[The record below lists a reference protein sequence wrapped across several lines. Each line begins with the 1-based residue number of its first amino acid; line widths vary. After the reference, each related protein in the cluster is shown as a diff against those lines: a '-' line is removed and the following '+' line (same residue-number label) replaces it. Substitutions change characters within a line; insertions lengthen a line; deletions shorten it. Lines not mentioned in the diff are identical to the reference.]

1 MPPTCLQTRRIS
13 YPRYDRGR
21 GWSLFLSPAP
31 RGLACVCIFDTGC
44 FILGPS
50 LQLLYSSK
58 AIEIELHLNIQE
70 NLQFVE
76 IIRHVSL
83 CSVSTEKQ
91 KSTPTRQNTA
101 VNSSSRNHSATVI
114 PPCLRLHG
122 SLAGGWCSS
131 GAGRAPHAPP
141 LASRCAHWPCA
152 RGPALHPCSPS
163 GARLPLTMGWL
174 FLCIGGGGC
183 LTLTLLFL

>member
-1 MPPTCLQTRRIS
+1 MPPTCLQARRIS

-21 GWSLFLSPAP
+21 GWSLSLSPAP

-44 FILGPS
+44 FRLGPS

-70 NLQFVE
+70 NLQFAE

-114 PPCLRLHG
+114 PPAFICMGPLLVG
-122 SLAGGWCSS
+122 GAAPGQAG
-131 GAGRAPHAPP
+131 P
-141 LASRCAHWPCA
+141 
-152 RGPALHPCSPS
+152 
-163 GARLPLTMGWL
+163 
-174 FLCIGGGGC
+174 
-183 LTLTLLFL
+183 LTLLHWPPVVPIGHVLGGRPCTPVPHLVPGFP